1 MYYNSI
7 NLNKETDIK
16 AFWETINSFLSKKE
30 TNVNKFSPVDN
41 EKSISDDEYLCK
53 TFSNFF

>member
-16 AFWETINSFLSKKE
+16 AFWETINSFLSKKG

-41 EKSISDDEYLCK
+41 EKYDEYLCK
-53 TFSNFF
+53 TFSNFY